1 MIHSTWSYQPL
12 LYTMLPEK
20 HTRVTLLNFGVIWHI
35 CIFHAYASGPP
46 FTKKTPSHKYRNPHY
61 KTKTVWRP
69 SQVYNGDSYTVFF
82 VNRGPGLLHWC
93 WSNLMATI
101 RLPRYHE
108 TTRII
113 WVYKPRTCLLSS
125 TLIGQSYMARLK
137 HVTLKH
143 GNVNFRKAFQLE
155 FVPWIYRSAT
165 FPRCCCSYRMQMRD

>member
-1 MIHSTWSYQPL
+1 MIISTVIIHNASRET
-12 LYTMLPEK
+12 YTS
-20 HTRVTLLNFGVIWHI
+20 HTFEFWCDLAHMHFSRVCFRPSIQ
-35 CIFHAYASGPP
+35 
-46 FTKKTPSHKYRNPHY
+46 KTPSHKYRNPHY

-69 SQVYNGDSYTVFF
+69 SQVYNGDSYTVFL

-125 TLIGQSYMARLK
+125 TLIGQSYMTRLK
-137 HVTLKH
+137 LVTLKH

-155 FVPWIYRSAT
+155 FVPWIYHSPT
-165 FPRCCCSYRMQMRD
+165 FPRCCCSYRM